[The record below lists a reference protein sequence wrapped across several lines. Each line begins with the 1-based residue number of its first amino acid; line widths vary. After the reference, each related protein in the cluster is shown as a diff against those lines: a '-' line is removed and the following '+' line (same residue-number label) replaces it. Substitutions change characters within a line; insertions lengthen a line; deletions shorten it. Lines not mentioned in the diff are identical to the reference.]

1 MARAL
6 KLDLIT
12 IGDELLLGLRDNTHI
27 ATIGSQ
33 LGRSGLFIRRSVT
46 CTDEQEVIQEN
57 LRHALD
63 TGAQIIILTGGLG
76 PTQDDRTRD
85 ALARVLKVDLE
96 FDPAVEADIRA
107 RFDKMGAVF
116 TENNLRQCYR
126 PVGAEPLSN
135 PFGTAP
141 GIFARHGET
150 LIFAIPGPTPEM
162 VPMLADQVVPRI
174 CDRGYCNW
182 GEAYIQIRTCGVGES
197 MLENRLQP
205 IFDAHPGL
213 DVAFCA
219 HGGMVDIRLSSEV
232 EDLTHQ
238 RVKEIADLCR
248 QELGPDF
255 CCYGHDTLAKVVF
268 DFLRA
273 GELTLS
279 VAESCTGGLLANA
292 FTDIPG
298 ASKVFHGGV
307 VCYNNDAKQDM
318 LGVPEAMLVQHGAVS
333 AEVAVAMADGAAE
346 RFGTDY
352 ALSVTGYAGPTGGT
366 PQNPV
371 GTIYI
376 GYHSPVGSWCI
387 KMLRPGDRMQIK
399 QRAVTR
405 ALDVARRKL
414 LKYKVEDAC
423 ATMATR

>member
-1 MARAL
+1 MAKAVT
-6 KLDLIT
+6 LDLIT
-12 IGDELLLGLRDNTHI
+12 VGDELLLGLRDNTHI
-27 ATIGSQ
+27 ATIGAQ

-46 CTDEQEVIQEN
+46 CTDEQAAIQEN
-57 LRHALD
+57 IRHALD
-63 TGAQIIILTGGLG
+63 TGAHIVLLTGGLG
-76 PTQDDRTRD
+76 PTQDDRTRE
-85 ALARVLKVDLE
+85 ALAAELGLE
-96 FDPAVEADIRA
+96 MEFVPEIEAGIRE
-107 RFDKMGAVF
+107 RFAKMNAQF

-126 PVGAEPLSN
+126 PAGAEVLPN

-141 GIFARHGET
+141 GILIRHNGV

-162 VPMLADQVVPRI
+162 QPMLVEQVVPRI
-174 CDRGYCNW
+174 CDQGFCNW
-182 GEAYIQIRTCGVGES
+182 GEAFLQIRTCGVGES

-205 IFDAHPGL
+205 IFDRNPSV

-219 HGGMVDIRLSSEV
+219 HQGMVDIRLSTEQADFTQNQLRAV
-232 EDLTHQ
+232 ADEC
-238 RVKEIADLCR
+238 RV
-248 QELGPDF
+248 ELGPDF
-255 CCYGHDTLAKVVF
+255 CCFGHDTLAKVVF

-279 VAESCTGGLLANA
+279 VAESATGGLLANA

-318 LGVPEAMLVQHGAVS
+318 LGVPEDMLVQHGAVS

-346 RFGTDY
+346 KFGTEY
-352 ALSVTGYAGPTGGT
+352 ALSITGYAGPSGGT

-376 GYHSPVGSWCI
+376 GYHSPIGSWCV
-387 KMLRPGDRMQIK
+387 KMVRPGERTQVK
-399 QRAVTR
+399 HRAVTR

-414 LKYKVEDAC
+414 LKYSVADAC
-423 ATMATR
+423 ATMLQS